1 MINNILK
8 QQLEQPRQADHTQ
21 NIIGLQ
27 KWTFFDTITLI
38 MTEFVLNDE
47 TKSRLC
53 FKINQLFFRKLIL
66 LNLFSMLYG
75 RGR

>member
-1 MINNILK
+1 M

-47 TKSRLC
+47 LC
-53 FKINQLFFRKLIL
+53 FKINQFFFRKLIL
-66 LNLFSMLYG
+66 LNLFSMLYEEG
-75 RGR
+75 K